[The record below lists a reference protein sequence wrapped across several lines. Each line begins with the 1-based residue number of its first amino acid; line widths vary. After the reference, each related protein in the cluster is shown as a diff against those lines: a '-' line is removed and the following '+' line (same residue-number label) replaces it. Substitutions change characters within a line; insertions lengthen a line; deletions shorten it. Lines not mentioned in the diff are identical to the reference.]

1 MIKADL
7 IPTYLFLAVGIL
19 ILGGIFLIYSSLEVK
34 DSMKL
39 FKEVNKEY
47 LRKVTHLYENI
58 KGMSARID
66 SSERYILDQF
76 NEECERISKKHAF
89 SLNKRIENIDN
100 LEKIYF
106 NQVDTVRRN
115 TQKIDDLYQKV
126 YRIKYPA
133 AKRSAQK
140 AIANKYLM
148 RRYGRSGRR
157 LRS

>member
-1 MIKADL
+1 MIKTDP

-47 LRKVTHLYENI
+47 LRKVTHLYENV
-58 KGMSARID
+58 KGMSARVDSAEQRIID
-66 SSERYILDQF
+66 NFEEDCQRIVGEYERAL
-76 NEECERISKKHAF
+76 R
-89 SLNKRIENIDN
+89 KRIINIDN
-100 LEKIYF
+100 LEKIYTSQID
-106 NQVDTVRRN
+106 NVRRN